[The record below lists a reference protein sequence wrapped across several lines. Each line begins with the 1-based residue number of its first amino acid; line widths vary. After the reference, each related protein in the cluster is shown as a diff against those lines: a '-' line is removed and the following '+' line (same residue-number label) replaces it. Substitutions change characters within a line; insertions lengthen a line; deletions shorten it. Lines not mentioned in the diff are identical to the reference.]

1 MSDYISR
8 EAAIEKM
15 REAGCTDCC
24 GSSDGLCG
32 FCDFE
37 NAVRLVKSLPAADV
51 EPVRHGRWEIRR
63 KSDWPEWAIRIVCSS
78 CGLITGQRSEYCP
91 KCGAKM
97 DLEEKQRV
105 LFWVPSNEAI
115 YAGFYNSNQSAD
127 VRNME
132 EGNEETPTEESEDI
146 MAEITLD
153 QDQIIKNV
161 NERITQDLAAA
172 IKQVAKDGVW
182 EDAEEDDGVDPE
194 KIIRRTMA
202 TYMGGSVP
210 GWFLDALQAT
220 SYVMATDKLEGY
232 GCIAAL
238 YEAASKA
245 QAVKRM
251 AALTKLLA
259 ISTPL
264 NFMAGLANTKII

>member
-1 MSDYISR
+1 
-8 EAAIEKM
+8 
-15 REAGCTDCC
+15 
-24 GSSDGLCG
+24 
-32 FCDFE
+32 
-37 NAVRLVKSLPAADV
+37 
-51 EPVRHGRWEIRR
+51 
-63 KSDWPEWAIRIVCSS
+63 
-78 CGLITGQRSEYCP
+78 
-91 KCGAKM
+91 
-97 DLEEKQRV
+97 
-105 LFWVPSNEAI
+105 
-115 YAGFYNSNQSAD
+115 
-127 VRNME
+127 
-132 EGNEETPTEESEDI
+132 

-153 QDQIIKNV
+153 QDQIIQNV

-172 IKQVAKDGVW
+172 IKQAAKDGAW

-210 GWFLDALQAT
+210 GWFLEALQAT
-220 SYVMATDKLEGY
+220 SYVLAADKMEGY

-245 QAVKRM
+245 QTVKRM

>member
-1 MSDYISR
+1 M
-8 EAAIEKM
+8 
-15 REAGCTDCC
+15 
-24 GSSDGLCG
+24 
-32 FCDFE
+32 
-37 NAVRLVKSLPAADV
+37 
-51 EPVRHGRWEIRR
+51 
-63 KSDWPEWAIRIVCSS
+63 
-78 CGLITGQRSEYCP
+78 
-91 KCGAKM
+91 
-97 DLEEKQRV
+97 
-105 LFWVPSNEAI
+105 
-115 YAGFYNSNQSAD
+115 
-127 VRNME
+127 
-132 EGNEETPTEESEDI
+132 EESEDI

-153 QDQIIKNV
+153 QDQIIQNV

-172 IKQVAKDGVW
+172 IKQAAKDGAW
-182 EDAEEDDGVDPE
+182 EDAEEEDGVDPE

-210 GWFLDALQAT
+210 GWFLEALQAT
-220 SYVMATDKLEGY
+220 SYVLAADKMEGY

-245 QAVKRM
+245 QTVKRM

>member
-1 MSDYISR
+1 
-8 EAAIEKM
+8 
-15 REAGCTDCC
+15 
-24 GSSDGLCG
+24 
-32 FCDFE
+32 
-37 NAVRLVKSLPAADV
+37 
-51 EPVRHGRWEIRR
+51 
-63 KSDWPEWAIRIVCSS
+63 
-78 CGLITGQRSEYCP
+78 
-91 KCGAKM
+91 
-97 DLEEKQRV
+97 
-105 LFWVPSNEAI
+105 
-115 YAGFYNSNQSAD
+115 
-127 VRNME
+127 
-132 EGNEETPTEESEDI
+132 
-146 MAEITLD
+146 MAEITLN
-153 QDQIIKNV
+153 QEQIIQNV

-172 IKQVAKDGVW
+172 IKQAAKDGAW

-210 GWFLDALQAT
+210 GWFLEALQAT
-220 SYVMATDKLEGY
+220 SYVLAADKMEGY

-245 QAVKRM
+245 QTVKRM

>member
-1 MSDYISR
+1 
-8 EAAIEKM
+8 
-15 REAGCTDCC
+15 
-24 GSSDGLCG
+24 
-32 FCDFE
+32 
-37 NAVRLVKSLPAADV
+37 
-51 EPVRHGRWEIRR
+51 
-63 KSDWPEWAIRIVCSS
+63 
-78 CGLITGQRSEYCP
+78 
-91 KCGAKM
+91 
-97 DLEEKQRV
+97 
-105 LFWVPSNEAI
+105 
-115 YAGFYNSNQSAD
+115 
-127 VRNME
+127 
-132 EGNEETPTEESEDI
+132 
-146 MAEITLD
+146 MAEVTFD
-153 QDQIIKNV
+153 QEQIIKDV
-161 NERITQDLAAA
+161 NGRIMQDLAAA

-182 EDAEEDDGVDPE
+182 EDVEEDDGVDPE

-202 TYMGGSVP
+202 TYMGGKVP
-210 GWFLDALQAT
+210 GWFSEALQAT